1 MDGLGDGV
9 GKLARDH
16 STQHAPGT
24 TPGPA
29 RYRPVSSPVRFTRY
43 EAVGGFPSD
52 HDVAEHACPGGTTG
66 RVQEHA
72 LETITSASAPPAST
86 SVDLQQRV
94 AELEKRVRTLSAREG
109 LTLCVFSNDLDK
121 LLAAFSIA
129 TGAAACGLRVSMF
142 FTFWGT
148 TLLRREAPQSRG
160 KRLVERMFGWML
172 PAGPR
177 QQTLSRLHMG
187 GIGRLMIGREMKRKG
202 IPALPEMIEMAKTS
216 GVEILACSMS
226 MDLMGIRR
234 EELLDYPNLRVC
246 GATQFV
252 DMAADGNV
260 TLFV

>member
-1 MDGLGDGV
+1 M
-9 GKLARDH
+9 
-16 STQHAPGT
+16 
-24 TPGPA
+24 
-29 RYRPVSSPVRFTRY
+29 
-43 EAVGGFPSD
+43 
-52 HDVAEHACPGGTTG
+52 
-66 RVQEHA
+66 
-72 LETITSASAPPAST
+72 
-86 SVDLQQRV
+86 
-94 AELEKRVRTLSAREG
+94 
-109 LTLCVFSNDLDK
+109 TLCVFSNDLDR

-148 TLLRREAPQSRG
+148 TVLRRDAPQSPG

-177 QQTLSRLHMG
+177 QQSLSRLHMG
-187 GIGRLMIGREMKRKG
+187 GIGRLLIGREMKRKG
-202 IPALPEMIEMAKTS
+202 IPPLTEMIEMAKVS